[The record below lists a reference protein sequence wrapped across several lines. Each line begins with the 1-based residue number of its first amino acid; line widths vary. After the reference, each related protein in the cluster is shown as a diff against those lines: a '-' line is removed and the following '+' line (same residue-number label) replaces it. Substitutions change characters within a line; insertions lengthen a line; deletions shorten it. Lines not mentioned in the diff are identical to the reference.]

1 MSPFLRPDQPELP
14 KASIFL
20 SSRVTAG
27 ITACIG
33 FGTRNRPNRSHRRP
47 VRDEDRKPKHHR
59 GNQAMKRT
67 LITTALTI
75 SLVMTFDFS
84 TLPAADLGLAAL
96 GDTTATIPAPS
107 VETELISRGFR
118 GGGGRRGGG
127 FRGGARRSGGYRSAG
142 ARRSGGYRSG
152 GYRNARSGSAR
163 RGTSTRSN
171 SSHTQTRRASNS
183 RSTNRG
189 GRSGQANSRNRS
201 GNRGGNRRG
210 GNGGG
215 WSAVWDAG
223 SLVPVDVTPYVPYV
237 VPVVPDVTPV
247 VVDPQP
253 AVIILLNPAETR
265 TAVYYNLGGNQY
277 SLEAGQSVGHGAET
291 QVIAFDRGGS
301 FGEARYTLAAGTYRF
316 VATDHGWDLHTVTEE
331 VASNTTDSTE
341 QATTGTAQT
350 NPLKLLNGG

>member
-1 MSPFLRPDQPELP
+1 
-14 KASIFL
+14 
-20 SSRVTAG
+20 
-27 ITACIG
+27 
-33 FGTRNRPNRSHRRP
+33 
-47 VRDEDRKPKHHR
+47 
-59 GNQAMKRT
+59 MKRT
-67 LITTALTI
+67 LITTALTV

-96 GDTTATIPAPS
+96 GDTTPTIPAPS

-118 GGGGRRGGG
+118 GGEGRRGGG
-127 FRGGARRSGGYRSAG
+127 FRGGRRGGSFHRGGGYRSAG

-152 GYRNARSGSAR
+152 GYRSARSGSAR

-171 SSHTQTRRASNS
+171 SSHAQTRRAGNS

-189 GRSGQANSRNRS
+189 GKSGQANGRNRS
-201 GNRGGNRRG
+201 ANRGGNYRG

-223 SLVPVDVTPYVPYV
+223 NLVPVDVTPYVPDV
-237 VPVVPDVTPV
+237 VPVVPVIPDVTPV

-253 AVIILLNPAETR
+253 AVITLLNPAETR
-265 TAVYYNLGGNQY
+265 TAVYYNLGGNPY
-277 SLEAGQSVGHGAET
+277 TLEAGQSVGHGAET
-291 QVIAFDRGGS
+291 QVIAFDRDGS
-301 FGEARYTLAAGTYRF
+301 FGEAHYTLAPGTYRF

-341 QATTGTAQT
+341 QATTVTQQT